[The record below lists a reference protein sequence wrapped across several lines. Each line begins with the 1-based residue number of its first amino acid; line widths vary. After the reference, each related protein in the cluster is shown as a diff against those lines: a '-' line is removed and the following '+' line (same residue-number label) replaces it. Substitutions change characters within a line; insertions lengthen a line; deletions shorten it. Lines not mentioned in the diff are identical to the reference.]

1 MVGQTVLDVRYLKSK
16 ITFWIMN
23 VFCWTLHNHP
33 TLPPWVL
40 YLEFTINQ
48 RRGMASFSFYLTY
61 KFFFRWIHHA
71 LITKHWWHFA
81 PHTHHSKI
89 KWLPIRAIGW
99 TEWPKRFWPLLGL
112 SPTVWPSMSWTGRIC
127 ETLSTNVWWP
137 WPSLTASFW
146 VLVFWRAF
154 DVGKWFHSFQS
165 KFLFQKSFR
174 EKKLSIH
181 SI

>member
-1 MVGQTVLDVRYLKSK
+1 MCFVEHYIIIQHYVPS
-16 ITFWIMN
+16 
-23 VFCWTLHNHP
+23 
-33 TLPPWVL
+33 WVL
-40 YLEFTINQ
+40 YLELTINQ
-48 RRGMASFSFYLTY
+48 RIGMASFSFYLTY

-112 SPTVWPSMSWTGRIC
+112 SPIVWPSMSWTGRIC

-165 KFLFQKSFR
+165 KFLFQKNPSGKRSCSFIQSR
-174 EKKLSIH
+174 LECKRQYLCISQKS
-181 SI
+181 